1 MGFGGSA
8 GDNGVVGD
16 DSDACEN
23 NGTVPGVGMGR
34 GGGGGG
40 EEVAV
45 PAGRL
50 SAEEDTKA
58 GVGV

>member
-1 MGFGGSA
+1 
-8 GDNGVVGD
+8 
-16 DSDACEN
+16 
-23 NGTVPGVGMGR
+23 VPGVGMGR

-45 PAGRL
+45 PTGRL